1 MEANLITPI
10 FFRQNKC
17 RGPIMQMNE
26 ILRSYV
32 GPDYADERTNRGM
45 VNGRGT
51 PVGRDLSPPPPI
63 DRPVGN
69 PPPTQMN
76 VLKLII
82 PPHGGAAGGGMARS
96 AE

>member
-1 MEANLITPI
+1 
-10 FFRQNKC
+10 
-17 RGPIMQMNE
+17 MQMNE

-76 VLKLII
+76 V
-82 PPHGGAAGGGMARS
+82 
-96 AE
+96 